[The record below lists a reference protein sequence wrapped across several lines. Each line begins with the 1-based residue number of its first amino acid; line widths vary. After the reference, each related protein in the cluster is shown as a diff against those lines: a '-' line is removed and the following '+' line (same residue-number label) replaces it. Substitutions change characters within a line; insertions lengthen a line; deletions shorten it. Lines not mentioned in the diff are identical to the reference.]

1 MKSRKFF
8 TLLVLVAGFITLS
21 SCKGQAKNNETENST
36 ETTGKETAAPVHIN
50 KADFLKKVYNFEASP
65 NEWKYLGN
73 KPAIIDFYADWC
85 GPCKMIAPSLD
96 QLAKEYAGKID
107 IYKVDVDKETELATA
122 FGIQGIPA
130 LLYIPMEGTPQMLQG
145 AQPKEVLKEK
155 IETILLN
162 LNSATL

>member
-8 TLLVLVAGFITLS
+8 TLLALMVGFMTLV
-21 SCKGQAKNNETENST
+21 SCKGQAKNNETASS

-50 KADFLKKVYNFEASP
+50 KADFLKKVYNFEVSP

-85 GPCKMIAPSLD
+85 GPCKMIAPSLE
-96 QLAKEYAGKID
+96 QLAKECAGQIN
-107 IYKVDVDKETELATA
+107 IYKVDVDKETELAQA

-130 LLYIPMEGTPQMLQG
+130 LLYIPMEGKPQMLQG
-145 AQPKEVLKEK
+145 AMPKDQLKEK
-155 IETILLN
+155 IESILLKK
-162 LNSATL
+162 

>member
-1 MKSRKFF
+1 MNSRKIF
-8 TLLVLVAGFITLS
+8 TLLALMIGFMALA
-21 SCKGQAKNNETENST
+21 SCKGQAKTNETASNT
-36 ETTGKETAAPVHIN
+36 ETTGKDATAPIHIN

-96 QLAKEYAGKID
+96 QLAKEYAGQID

-130 LLYIPMEGTPQMLQG
+130 LLYIPMKGTPQMLQG

-155 IETILLN
+155 IETILLKK
-162 LNSATL
+162 